1 MPNRSKTDI
10 VYPDGKD
17 FIFTIFDDTDV
28 ATLGNIQP
36 IYDFLSSV
44 GIYTTK
50 SVWPLN
56 SDCRD
61 SDYLGSHTLEH
72 DAYRNYI
79 VTLADKGFEIGFHG
93 ASMESSLRER
103 TRQGLDY
110 FKNVVGYYPSSYACH
125 AGNKENMYWGQSR
138 FKHHIFKKLYKI
150 LNKDKTEYQGEKE
163 ASPFF
168 WGDICYEKID
178 YIRTFTFSDINLL
191 KIRSLPLYINKD
203 QKYSRY
209 CFITSDA
216 DNVNEF
222 NKILCRTN
230 QERLERE
237 RGVCI
242 LTTHFGKGFVK
253 RGKLNPVTQ
262 DLLTQLSRRNGWFA
276 PVSKVLEYLKGF
288 RGETS
293 VQNDNL
299 FSLELKWF
307 VHAFKRQLNRLPY
320 EKTELE
326 YLFPKDLK

>member
-1 MPNRSKTDI
+1 
-10 VYPDGKD
+10 
-17 FIFTIFDDTDV
+17 
-28 ATLGNIQP
+28 
-36 IYDFLSSV
+36 
-44 GIYTTK
+44 
-50 SVWPLN
+50 
-56 SDCRD
+56 
-61 SDYLGSHTLEH
+61 
-72 DAYRNYI
+72 
-79 VTLADKGFEIGFHG
+79 
-93 ASMESSLRER
+93 
-103 TRQGLDY
+103 
-110 FKNVVGYYPSSYACH
+110 
-125 AGNKENMYWGQSR
+125 
-138 FKHHIFKKLYKI
+138 
-150 LNKDKTEYQGEKE
+150 
-163 ASPFF
+163 
-168 WGDICYEKID
+168 
-178 YIRTFTFSDINLL
+178 
-191 KIRSLPLYINKD
+191 
-203 QKYSRY
+203 
-209 CFITSDA
+209 
-216 DNVNEF
+216 VNEF

-230 QERLERE
+230 QERLELE